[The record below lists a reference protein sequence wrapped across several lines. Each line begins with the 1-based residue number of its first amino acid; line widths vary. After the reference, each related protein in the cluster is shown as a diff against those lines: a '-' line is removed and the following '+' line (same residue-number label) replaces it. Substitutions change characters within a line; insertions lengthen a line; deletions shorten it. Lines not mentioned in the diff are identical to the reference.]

1 MYNYRAFE
9 LTIQSELPFREL
21 LSHSS
26 TEQDARQIR
35 IIFSTVSPNGLL
47 ESPSLKTAFYEAT
60 STEFWLHIPQVA
72 RFLITNGN
80 QIHIDPLPE
89 SDEDSIRL
97 FVLGSCMG
105 ALLMQRD
112 LLLLHGNAI
121 KIGNQCISF
130 IGDSGAGKS
139 TLSGAFFK
147 RGYSILADDVCAVNY
162 FGKVLPSFPQIKLWA
177 DAASQLM
184 INTQTLKKIRP
195 TLDKFAVP
203 LKQQFHNKATPLKMV
218 YLLETHNEKEI
229 SMKTLE
235 GMEKCHA
242 LQHHVYRKQYL
253 SNRARE
259 HLCFKQCM
267 MLASKI
273 ELVRIKRPVNEF
285 KLDTLLNQIKI
296 DLMTRGITENML
308 TQ

>member
-1 MYNYRAFE
+1 MYNYRAFD

-21 LSHSS
+21 LSNAHA
-26 TEQDARQIR
+26 EQDTSQIR
-35 IIFSTVSPNGLL
+35 IAFSTVSPNGLI
-47 ESPSLKTAFYEAT
+47 EPPSLKTAFYQAT
-60 STEFWLHIPQVA
+60 STEFWLHVPQVA
-72 RFLITNGN
+72 RFLITNGD
-80 QIHIDPLPE
+80 QIHIDPMPE

-105 ALLMQRD
+105 ALLMQRQ

-121 KIGNQCISF
+121 KIGSQCVSF

-147 RGYSILADDVCAVNY
+147 RGYSILADDVCAINHV
-162 FGKVLPSFPQIKLWA
+162 GEVLPSFPQIKLWA
-177 DAASQLM
+177 DAAKQLI
-184 INTQTLKKIRP
+184 INTQPLKKIRP

-203 LKQQFHNKATPLKMV
+203 LRQQFHNKATPLKMV
-218 YLLETHNEKEI
+218 YLLETHHQKEI
-229 SMKTLE
+229 SMTTLE

-267 MLASKI
+267 MLASKV
-273 ELVRIKRPVNEF
+273 ELVRITRPVNEF
-285 KLDTLLNQIKI
+285 KLDTLLNQIKT
-296 DLMTRGITENML
+296 DLMTRGITENTL